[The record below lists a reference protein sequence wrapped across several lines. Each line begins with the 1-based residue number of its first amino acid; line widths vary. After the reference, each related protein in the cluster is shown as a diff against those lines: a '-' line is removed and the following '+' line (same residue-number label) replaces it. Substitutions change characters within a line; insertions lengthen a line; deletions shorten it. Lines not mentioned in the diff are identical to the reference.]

1 MSEFFDKYAPTWD
14 AGCAPVSPAR
24 AAAAFIG
31 EVSGKNVLDIACGT
45 GVMFPE
51 YISAEAKSIT
61 GVDLSPEMVR
71 IAREKFGHV
80 DNIEVICADVL
91 TLEND
96 LFDTVVL
103 YNGYPHFLYKESLIK
118 KVSELLVPGGRF
130 TIAHDMSRE
139 TLNRHHSGLPE
150 NICTDLLPAVEE
162 AKIWHKY
169 FQVDSIVDT
178 DNFYLISGRK
188 AGSL

>member
-14 AGCAPVSPAR
+14 KGNPQFSPAR
-24 AAAAFIG
+24 KAVAFMAD
-31 EVSGKNVLDIACGT
+31 VSGKNVLDIACGT

-51 YISAEAKSIT
+51 YLEAGAKSIT

-71 IAREKFGHV
+71 IAREKFS
-80 DNIEVICADVL
+80 DFENIETVCEDVL
-91 TLEND
+91 ALEND

-130 TIAHDMSRE
+130 TVAHGMSRE
-139 TLNRHHSGLPE
+139 ALNRHHDGLPA

-162 AKIWHKY
+162 AKIWHKH
-169 FQVDSIVDT
+169 FEVDSIVDI

-188 AGSL
+188 VVK

>member
-14 AGCAPVSPAR
+14 KGNPQFSPAR
-24 AAAAFIG
+24 KAVVFIAD
-31 EVSGKNVLDIACGT
+31 VSGKNVLDIACGT

-51 YISAEAKSIT
+51 YLEAGAKSIT

-71 IAREKFGHV
+71 IAREKV
-80 DNIEVICADVL
+80 SDYENIEVICEDVL
-91 TLEND
+91 ALEND

-103 YNGYPHFLYKESLIK
+103 YNGYPHFLYKESLVK

-130 TIAHDMSRE
+130 TVAHGMSRDA
-139 TLNRHHSGLPE
+139 LNRHHDGLPA

-169 FQVDSIVDT
+169 FKVDSIIDT

-188 AGSL
+188 AVN